1 MRLKSKK
8 LKKLIAKTMM
18 VIMLFTLLP
27 NVFTLKAKAL
37 DGNEAKSEGYEIYP
51 IPQSIEYG
59 DSNINFQNKANVIFE
74 DGIDDATKNRLFEV
88 LNIKGISYEV
98 GTEIKSDQTNFLV
111 GINNSKGIVDHYFDT
126 KNLGDDAHF
135 EKIDS
140 HIVSVDD
147 NVIAVLGKDTDS
159 AFYGLT
165 SLKLIFKQIEGNEIR
180 ELLIKDYSDGHWRG
194 FIEGYYGIPWSNE
207 NRMDL
212 MKFGGDFKMNAYI
225 FAPKDDEYHS
235 LKWRDPYP
243 AEKLEELR
251 QLVEVGAKTK
261 NKFIWTIHP
270 FLKDGMKFDTD
281 ENYQSDLSKIIAKF
295 EQLYSIGVRQFGVL
309 ADDAEGE
316 AKDQVRLMNDLE
328 QWRLSK
334 GDVYSFIFVPKV
346 YTKES
351 AGGDVNNEYLRTISG
366 MPESTEILWTGDTI
380 LGYVKQ
386 DSFYFFKEAVGREPF
401 MWLNWPVNDI
411 NNSRLLMGKGEMLD
425 KDVTNFRGIVTN
437 PMQEAQAS
445 KVSLFAIADYGWNH
459 ASFDMDK
466 SWEDSFKYIEPDATE
481 ELHTF
486 AKHMSDP
493 APTWHGLTLEESEE
507 LRPIIQDFTKKLFRK
522 ESIVEDSKIV
532 LAEYQEILDATNNFA
547 QKSKNELMKNEIK
560 AWVDSLRDL
569 SESTIAYV
577 NAALALEEGNYEEA
591 VKYYSLG
598 ESEYTS
604 SRSYRV
610 QGINGQIRPE
620 PGSRHLLP
628 FAKDLSRI
636 ISEKMAQVVNPDSN
650 KLTLFP
656 YTNMGYNLYWGH
668 VQNIVDGDNARL
680 STMWIRRAAN
690 EDDYVALELN
700 EVTEVNSITFEQ
712 GEPGA
717 GDKFNFVKFQS
728 SMDGENWTDIDGVAY
743 GPEKEKIVVE
753 NLKVKAKYVR
763 VVPTG
768 EIKSNWISVR
778 EFSINKEDESNL
790 FRDVYT
796 NIEALS
802 NNKVNILPETA
813 ILENINDITLAEN
826 EYVGIKLNK
835 IKELKNIVAEY
846 SNKDN
851 LTLETSINGIEWTAV
866 EDLSSSVNARYIR
879 IINKGKES
887 VKTNITKLEIE
898 NTTNDV
904 TFDVRPA
911 AEAKFEPT
919 NLIDG
924 KLNTAF
930 KPNVNA
936 PKTGHLTYYI
946 SDNTEIKKF
955 TVLQDP
961 TTLSNAA
968 VSIRTE
974 NGWNNIG
981 ELSKSVNVFN
991 TSQFQNVF
999 EIKIEWAGMA
1009 PTLNEIGVSTVEE
1022 SVSVNREALIEAIE
1036 KAESMLNSDK
1046 YTEESIANLKE
1057 VLNAAKEVMINE
1069 DATQEDIDRAV
1080 EDLNKAI
1087 SSLVEKP
1094 SVPGEEENPG
1104 EAGKPGEDNSDND
1117 SNQGEGSKP
1126 LPPTDDE
1133 NSSSGKGDGNLPN
1146 TGGTSPVMVLAIGGI
1161 ILIAGVITLRKKA
1174 TNN

>member
-1 MRLKSKK
+1 MKLLSKK
-8 LKKLIAKTMM
+8 QKRFIAKVMM

-27 NVFTLKAKAL
+27 NVFTLKVQAL
-37 DGNEAKSEGYEIYP
+37 DGGETKSDEYEIYP
-51 IPQSIEYG
+51 IPQSIQYG
-59 DSNINFQNKANVIFE
+59 DSNVNLQTKANVIFE

-88 LNIKGISYEV
+88 LAIKGIECEI
-98 GTEIKSDQTNFLV
+98 GTEIKNDTTNFLV
-111 GINNSKGIVDHYFDT
+111 GINNSNGIVDKYFNN
-126 KNLGDDAHF
+126 KNLNDDTHF

-147 NVIAVLGKDTDS
+147 NVIAILGKDTDS
-159 AFYGLT
+159 AFYGIT
-165 SLKLIFKQIEGNEIR
+165 SLKLIFKQIEGNEVR
-180 ELLIKDYSDGHWRG
+180 DLVIKDYSDGHWRG

-207 NRMDL
+207 NRKDL
-212 MKFGGDFKMNAYI
+212 MEFGGDLKMNSYI

-235 LKWRDPYP
+235 LKWREPYP

-251 QLVEVGAKTK
+251 QLAEVGAKTK

-328 QWRLSK
+328 QWRVSK
-334 GDVYSFIFVPKV
+334 DDVYSFIFVPKV

-351 AGGDVNNEYLRTISG
+351 AGGNVNNEYLNTISN
-366 MPESTEILWTGDTI
+366 MSESTEILWTGDTI
-380 LGYVKQ
+380 LGYVKE
-386 DSFYFFKEAVGREPF
+386 DSFDFFKQAVGREPF

-445 KVSLFAIADYGWNH
+445 KVSLFAIADYGWNR
-459 ASFDMDK
+459 AGFDMDK

-481 ELHTF
+481 ELYTF

-507 LRPIIQDFTKKLFRK
+507 LRPIIQNFTKKLFRK
-522 ESIVEDSKIV
+522 ESIVEDSKTV

-547 QKSKNELMKNEIK
+547 QKSKNELMKTEIK

-598 ESEYTS
+598 EKEYTS

-610 QGINGQIRPE
+610 QGLGKQIRPE

-636 ISEKMAQVVNPDSN
+636 ISEKITKAVNPDTN
-650 KLTLFP
+650 KLSLFP

-668 VQNIVDGDNARL
+668 VQNIVDGDNSRL

-690 EDDYVALELN
+690 EDDYVALELS
-700 EVTEVNSITFEQ
+700 EVTEVNSIIFEQ

-743 GPEKEKIVVE
+743 GPEIEKIVVE
-753 NLKVKAKYVR
+753 NLNVKAKYVR

-778 EFSINKEDESNL
+778 EFSVNKDDADHIK
-790 FRDVYT
+790 RTAYT
-796 NIEALS
+796 NVSGLKGK
-802 NNKVNILPETA
+802 KVDIYTENAT
-813 ILENINDITLAEN
+813 LEGAKEITLAEN
-826 EYVGIKLNK
+826 EYVGLKLNK
-835 IKELKNIVAEY
+835 IREITNILADFTN
-846 SNKDN
+846 SDK
-851 LTLETSINGIEWTAV
+851 LTLEASINSVEWTAV
-866 EDLSSSVNARYIR
+866 SDAKAKIDARYVR
-879 IINKGKES
+879 IINKSKNT
-887 VKTNITKLEIE
+887 VKFDITNLEVE
-898 NTTNDV
+898 YSDKDV
-904 TFDVRPA
+904 TFDIRPA
-911 AEAKFEPT
+911 AEAKFEPS

-924 KLNTAF
+924 KLSTAF
-930 KPNVNA
+930 KPQVNA
-936 PKTGHLTYYI
+936 PKTGSLVYKISENTDIANFTIIQDPSTI
-946 SDNTEIKKF
+946 SDAVVSVRNEDGWLEVGTLSKNINTFDTFNLKNVLEIK
-955 TVLQDP
+955 V
-961 TTLSNAA
+961 
-968 VSIRTE
+968 E
-974 NGWNNIG
+974 WNG
-981 ELSKSVNVFN
+981 V
-991 TSQFQNVF
+991 
-999 EIKIEWAGMA
+999 A
-1009 PTLNEIGVSTVEE
+1009 PTLNEILVSTEREVNKEELADIITEAEKLKAEDYTADTWKTLEE
-1022 SVSVNREALIEAIE
+1022 SLNSAREVLANEETTQEEVDNAVNTLKVAIEALVKNPVSGGDNNNNGNNGNNNGNNGE
-1036 KAESMLNSDK
+1036 NNGNGNNNGNDG
-1046 YTEESIANLKE
+1046 NG
-1057 VLNAAKEVMINE
+1057 
-1069 DATQEDIDRAV
+1069 
-1080 EDLNKAI
+1080 NK
-1087 SSLVEKP
+1087 P
-1094 SVPGEEENPG
+1094 WNEENNKP
-1104 EAGKPGEDNSDND
+1104 ETGK
-1117 SNQGEGSKP
+1117 
-1126 LPPTDDE
+1126 
-1133 NSSSGKGDGNLPN
+1133 GNLPN
-1146 TGGTSPVMVLAIGGI
+1146 TGGTSPIIPLAIGGL
-1161 ILIAGVITLRKKA
+1161 ILIVGVVILRKKA
-1174 TNN
+1174 VNN